1 MGNIMTC
8 LDPSAIKIPC
18 HFSQGVRQG
27 LELTVEY
34 HPMNPTNPKVDGL
47 IRKAGQWQEA
57 FKKLRAIVLE
67 FPLTE
72 DVKWRNACYTLDGA
86 NIVLMHGFKEHCAL
100 LFFKGSLLKDPKGIL
115 VKPGENTQTTR
126 QIRFTSVAEIEA
138 KQSAI
143 RDMIRQAIEAEK
155 AGLKVVKKSS
165 AELELPVELAKTLDE
180 TPALK
185 KAFEALTPGRQRM
198 YAIFITGAKQEKTRE
213 ARVKKCLPMIR
224 KGKGLNDQ

>member
-1 MGNIMTC
+1 M
-8 LDPSAIKIPC
+8 K
-18 HFSQGVRQG
+18 F
-27 LELTVEY
+27 
-34 HPMNPTNPKVDGL
+34 TNPKVDGL

-72 DVKWRNACYTLDGA
+72 DVKWRNACYTLDDA
-86 NIVLMHGFKEHCAL
+86 NIVLIHGFKEYCAL

-115 VKPGENTQTTR
+115 VRPGENTQTSR
-126 QIRFTSVAEIEA
+126 QIRFTSLAEIDA

-143 RDMIRQAIEAEK
+143 RDMIRQAIDAEK
-155 AGLKVVKKSS
+155 AGLKATKKSN
-165 AELELPVELAKTLDE
+165 AELKLPAELAKTLGE

-198 YAIFITGAKQEKTRE
+198 YAIFISGAKQAKTRE
-213 ARVKKCLPMIR
+213 ARVKKCLPLIK
-224 KGKGLNDQ
+224 KGKGLNDE